1 MNRRQRKELTVILD
15 QNVQYECPMSRY
27 TTFRVGGPAEALCM
41 IRELDELKRTVAYL
55 DSEKIPYLVVG
66 RGSNLLVKDE
76 GFKGVALMLRE
87 ELARVEKNGENDQ
100 VILAG
105 GGLSLFAL
113 IEYCKARGLAG
124 LEFLAGIPGT
134 TGGAV
139 AMNAGAWGSEVGNLV
154 EEVQMVTPEGE
165 LNTLG
170 QSGLKFTYRALL
182 FPKGAVIIRV
192 KFELNPKS
200 PESIA
205 AKVADYLK
213 KRQES
218 QPSGYPS
225 GGSVFKNPQND
236 FAGRLIERA
245 GLKGKRIGGAMI
257 SPEHANFIINT
268 GGASAS
274 DILALM
280 DLARIKVREQTG
292 IELESEIRV
301 VG

>member
-1 MNRRQRKELTVILD
+1 MNRRQRKELTAILD
-15 QNVQYECPMSRY
+15 QNVQYECPMNRY

-55 DSEKIPYLVVG
+55 DGEKIPYLVVG

-76 GFKGVALMLRE
+76 GFRGVAVMLRE
-87 ELARVEKNGENDQ
+87 DLARVETNGKNDH

-105 GGLSLFAL
+105 GGSSLFEL
-113 IEYCKARGLAG
+113 IEYCKSKGLAG

-134 TGGAV
+134 IGGAV
-139 AMNAGAWGSEVGNLV
+139 AMNAGAWGSEIGPLV
-154 EEVQMVTPEGE
+154 QEVQMVTPEGGVSSLE
-165 LNTLG
+165 
-170 QSGLKFTYRALL
+170 QSGLEFTYRALL
-182 FPKGAVIIRV
+182 FPKGAVIVKV

-200 PESIA
+200 PEA
-205 AKVADYLK
+205 VVAKVTDYIK

-225 GGSVFKNPQND
+225 GGSVFKNPLND

-245 GLKGKRIGGAMI
+245 GLKGKKIGGAMI
-257 SPEHANFIINT
+257 SPEHANFIVNT